1 MFRYKKGGRTS
12 HRRFVIRL
20 VLLQMA
26 LETLV
31 DIDRC
36 MLTACYGNLLLL
48 KNQTQLVVCQTSF
61 LDMKVSEFMSVNQE
75 TIMTDYVV

>member
-1 MFRYKKGGRTS
+1 M
-12 HRRFVIRL
+12 L
-20 VLLQMA
+20 VHQR
-26 LETLV
+26 V
-31 DIDRC
+31 
-36 MLTACYGNLLLL
+36 TACYGSLLLL

>member
-1 MFRYKKGGRTS
+1 
-12 HRRFVIRL
+12 
-20 VLLQMA
+20 MA

-36 MLTACYGNLLLL
+36 ILTACYGSLLLL

-61 LDMKVSEFMSVNQE
+61 LDTKVSECMSVNQE